1 MNSRVEISKD
11 SKSAPSR
18 DHVCKFL
25 GQTDNFD
32 FFLAQICPKIH
43 LGLEIQKTNVGI
55 RISILEI
62 SCVPIFRQNKQLWLF
77 RSKFAQKWILGP
89 EFQKSKY
96 RFKITTSKRP
106 CVPIFS
112 QNKQLWTFQPK
123 FEEIAQLR
131 AIFWF

>member
-62 SCVPIFRQNKQLWLF
+62 SYLPILKQIWLS
-77 RSKFAQKWILGP
+77 RSKFAQKWILEL
-89 EFQKSKY
+89 EFQNSKCNF
-96 RFKITTSKRP
+96 RISTSKRP

-112 QNKQLWTFQPK
+112 QNKQLWIFWPK
-123 FEEIAQLR
+123 FGEIAQLR
-131 AIFWF
+131 AIF